1 MEKKFN
7 ELFVIKVEQGNIY
20 FKNIFAIFYMAA
32 LLLKM
37 EPAHE

>member
-1 MEKKFN
+1 MSSLLYRWN
-7 ELFVIKVEQGNIY
+7 GGT

-37 EPAHE
+37 EPAYE